1 MILTKIGIYSKSKH
15 FQKQPRYFLKHLIK
29 SYKKN
34 ENPYATAVYYLDHL
48 TTKKNYLI
56 SKINNI
62 NIFPGKIKNS
72 NMIKLIFDITRN
84 NLFNIKSPEEA

>member
-15 FQKQPRYFLKHLIK
+15 FQKQPQLFSEK
-29 SYKKN
+29 SHQKLQKN
-34 ENPYATAVYYLDHL
+34 ENPYATTVYYLDHL

-62 NIFPGKIKNS
+62 NI
-72 NMIKLIFDITRN
+72 R
-84 NLFNIKSPEEA
+84 